1 MSGRAPDPGP
11 DTNDEERRRR
21 AAALLAGLDLGDWS
35 SGLVDAVG
43 SDLTPV
49 YADGLRAAGFT
60 APGQTRNE
68 ARANLGLPPLD
79 DEAAGGEVPD
89 ILDGMDERADE
100 WAGAQAADLV
110 DGLKSRTL
118 GMLETTVRAALA
130 AGATGAGWTAKELEA
145 AVAEAPAFNRA
156 RAKTIADNETTTAER
171 EGLNVALRN
180 TRVTDGKQW
189 FTQEDDLVEED
200 CEENADAGVI
210 GIEDDFPN
218 GDYPHLNCRCWWEV
232 AELDEDEES
241 Q

>member
-21 AAALLAGLDLGDWS
+21 AAALLASLALGDWS

-43 SDLTPV
+43 SDLAPV

-68 ARANLGLPPLD
+68 ARANLGLAPLD
-79 DEAAGGEVPD
+79 DAESGDEVPD
-89 ILDGMDERADE
+89 ILGEMDTRADE
-100 WAGAQAADLV
+100 WAGGQAADLV

-118 GMLETTVRAALA
+118 DMLETTVRAALA
-130 AGATGAGWTAKELEA
+130 ASATGAGWTAKQLEA

-189 FTQEDDLVEED
+189 YTQEDDLVEED

-210 GIEDDFPN
+210 GIADEFPN
-218 GDYPHLNCRCWWEV
+218 GDYQHINCRCWWEV
-232 AELDEDEES
+232 ADLDDDEE
-241 Q
+241 